1 MWIYIILNIVV
12 SLIIIILGHQLWI
25 YMKDK
30 YSIKKTKD
38 LVGSQIQKYKT
49 ILSDIQE
56 KEKEKEKEKENA
68 KDESYQ
74 IVEYHSDYM
83 DVKKDLEDF
92 LRELQ

>member
-1 MWIYIILNIVV
+1 M
-12 SLIIIILGHQLWI
+12 IIILGHQLWM

-56 KEKEKEKEKENA
+56 KEKEKEKEK
-68 KDESYQ
+68 DESYQ